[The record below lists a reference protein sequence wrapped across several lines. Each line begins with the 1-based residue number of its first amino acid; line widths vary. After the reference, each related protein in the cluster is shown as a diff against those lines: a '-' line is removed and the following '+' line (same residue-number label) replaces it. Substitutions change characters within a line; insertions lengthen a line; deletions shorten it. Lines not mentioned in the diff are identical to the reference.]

1 MRILIADL
9 FSSFHISSLKSQG
22 FEVLYN
28 EKLNNESLQAALISF
43 DPHILVVRSTKV
55 TSMHFNSAKS
65 LEAVIRAGSGY
76 DTIDKS
82 AASKNGVFLANCP
95 GKNAVAVT
103 ELVFGLVL
111 AIDRKIVYN
120 DNDLKQKHW
129 DKEKY
134 SNSKGLKGRTL
145 GIIGYGNIGYEVAKR
160 ALAFDM
166 NVIVTSIPT
175 PEPSDSRIKVTENIE
190 ILLAESDVIT
200 IHVPALPSTKN
211 MVNKTFLNRMKS
223 DAILINTSRGT
234 IVNDQELLTHLSENP
249 EFRCGFDVFI
259 DEPKEKTSGFVNE
272 LAQHPAVVGTHHI
285 GASTKQAED
294 AIGEEAH
301 RMILIYE
308 RSGVMPNCV
317 NNLDGASKTLGLR
330 VKFQN
335 SSKFLEDL
343 FGVLSK
349 YNLTVFDC
357 KCEMFEGGNTGLAKL
372 KVGESDR
379 LKELDEDLRE
389 LKGMISSKWE

>member
-129 DKEKY
+129 DKENVISQEVVKVETLHL
-134 SNSKGLKGRTL
+134 SNSL
-145 GIIGYGNIGYEVAKR
+145 
-160 ALAFDM
+160 
-166 NVIVTSIPT
+166 
-175 PEPSDSRIKVTENIE
+175 
-190 ILLAESDVIT
+190 
-200 IHVPALPSTKN
+200 
-211 MVNKTFLNRMKS
+211 
-223 DAILINTSRGT
+223 
-234 IVNDQELLTHLSENP
+234 
-249 EFRCGFDVFI
+249 
-259 DEPKEKTSGFVNE
+259 
-272 LAQHPAVVGTHHI
+272 
-285 GASTKQAED
+285 
-294 AIGEEAH
+294 
-301 RMILIYE
+301 
-308 RSGVMPNCV
+308 RS
-317 NNLDGASKTLGLR
+317 
-330 VKFQN
+330 
-335 SSKFLEDL
+335 
-343 FGVLSK
+343 
-349 YNLTVFDC
+349 
-357 KCEMFEGGNTGLAKL
+357 
-372 KVGESDR
+372 
-379 LKELDEDLRE
+379 
-389 LKGMISSKWE
+389 